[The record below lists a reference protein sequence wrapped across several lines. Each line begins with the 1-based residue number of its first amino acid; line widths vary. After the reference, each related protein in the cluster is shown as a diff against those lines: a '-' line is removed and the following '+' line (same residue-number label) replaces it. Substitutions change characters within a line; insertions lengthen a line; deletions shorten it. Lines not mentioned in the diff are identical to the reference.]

1 MSAADFAPVLLIG
14 ALVVLVG
21 VLAVRVASKVG
32 LPSLLIYLGLGLV
45 LGESGI
51 GIQFESAEL
60 TQILGLTA
68 LALILAEGGLTTRWS
83 VVRPILAQ
91 GVVLSTVGVAV
102 SVGITAAVAV
112 WIFGFDLST
121 ALLFGAVVSSTD
133 AAAVFAS
140 LRRLGL
146 PTRVVGTLELE
157 SGLNDAPAVLL
168 VIALSQALATAEPI
182 SVPNLL
188 ALIGY
193 ELFAGAAIGIVIGFS
208 GAWLLRR
215 SALPVSGLY
224 PLATIAL
231 CMTGYATATVAHA
244 SGFLAVY
251 ICGLVLGNS
260 ALPHRA
266 ATLGFAEG
274 LAWLAQIG
282 LFVLLGLLASPSRL
296 LGVIGPAIL
305 VGLALLLLARPVSV
319 LLSMSWFKVPWREQL
334 FLSWAGLRGAVPI
347 VLATIPLTLAVD
359 DADARQI
366 FDVVFVL
373 VVVFTIIQGTTLPT
387 VARWLGLSTSLPER
401 EVEVES
407 APLAELNAELLQLTV
422 PAGSRLHG
430 VYVAE
435 LRLPTDASVTLL
447 VRGGH
452 SFVPAETTRLARGD
466 QLLVVTTLRSR
477 EATMRRLRAVS
488 RAGRLA
494 RWHGE
499 VGGRLVD

>member
-1 MSAADFAPVLLIG
+1 MSAAEFAPVLLIG

-21 VLAVRVASKVG
+21 VLAVRVASRVG

-68 LALILAEGGLTTRWS
+68 LAVILAEGGLTTRWS
-83 VVRPILAQ
+83 SARPILAH

-102 SVGITAAVAV
+102 SVAITAAIAML
-112 WIFGFDLST
+112 IFGFDVST

-146 PTRVVGTLELE
+146 PGRVTATLELE
-157 SGLNDAPAVLL
+157 SGFNDAPAVLL
-168 VIALSQALATAEPI
+168 VVALSQALATAEPI
-182 SVPNLL
+182 SVPGLIALITYELL
-188 ALIGY
+188 A
-193 ELFAGAAIGIVIGFS
+193 GAVIGIVIGVA

-251 ICGLVLGNS
+251 VCGLVLGNS

-266 ATLGFAEG
+266 ATLGFVEG

-282 LFVLLGLLASPSRL
+282 LFVLLGLLASPDRL
-296 LGVIGPAIL
+296 VGVIVAAIL

-319 LLSMSWFKVPWREQL
+319 FLSMSWFKVPWREQV

-347 VLATIPLTLAVD
+347 VLATIPITLAVD
-359 DADARQI
+359 DVAAGQI

-373 VVVFTIIQGTTLPT
+373 VVVFTLIQGTTLPT
-387 VARWLGLSTSLPER
+387 VARWLGLSTPLPEH

-407 APLAELNAELLQLTV
+407 ATLEELNAELLQLTV

-452 SFVPAETTRLARGD
+452 GFVPAGSTRLAHGD
-466 QLLVVTTLRSR
+466 QLLVVTTLGSR

-494 RWHGE
+494 RWRGE
-499 VGGRLVD
+499 VGGRLLD